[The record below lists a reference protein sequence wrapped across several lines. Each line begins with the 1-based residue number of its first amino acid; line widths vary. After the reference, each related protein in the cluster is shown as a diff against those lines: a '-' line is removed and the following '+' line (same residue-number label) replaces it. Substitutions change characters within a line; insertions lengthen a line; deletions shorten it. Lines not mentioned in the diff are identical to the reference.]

1 VKRRLQSHSWI
12 VSPVIVCLALLSST
26 TVRAQAGSPWW
37 PSAGTVIL
45 AGGRLEL
52 QTANTLVDRIIALA
66 GGGGA
71 RIVVIPTASDGL
83 PAQLPS
89 SDSEPPRVK
98 DIRQHFASRGARN
111 VVFLHTRDRQVA
123 NTDQFTQVLRS
134 AQAVFFPGGAFR
146 VLDETYHDTL
156 VERELKA
163 LLARGGVL
171 AGDSAG
177 AITLGCQS
185 LAWNR
190 QSAAL
195 AKVADGL
202 CVLPGVVVTPHIQH
216 IDGDEQTRDV
226 ASYITSHPRTIG
238 INLSEN
244 TMLILRAGQVEAVGT
259 GAMTVFDA
267 SRDKNRPYIRLAGGQ
282 KRDLTR

>member
-1 VKRRLQSHSWI
+1 MVRRFHAHS
-12 VSPVIVCLALLSST
+12 SAASVIVCLALVSHPIT
-26 TVRAQAGSPWW
+26 RAQTAASWW
-37 PSAGTVIL
+37 PSTGTVIL

-52 QTANTLVDRIIALA
+52 ETANALVDRIIALA
-66 GGGGA
+66 GGGDA

-89 SDSEPPRVK
+89 SDSEPTRVR
-98 DIRQHFASRGARN
+98 DIRRHFSSRGARN
-111 VVFLHTRDRQVA
+111 VVFLHTRDRRVA
-123 NTDQFTQVLRS
+123 NTDQFAHVLRS
-134 AQAVFFPGGAFR
+134 AQAVFLPGGAFR
-146 VLDETYHDTL
+146 VLDDTYHDTV

-195 AKVADGL
+195 AKVSDGL
-202 CVLPGVVVTPHIQH
+202 CVLPGVVATPHIQH

-226 ASYITSHPRTIG
+226 AAYLTSHPGTIG

-244 TMLILRAGQVEAVGT
+244 TMLILRAGQAEAMGT
-259 GAMTVFDA
+259 GAVTVFDP
-267 SRDKNRPYIRLAGGQ
+267 SRDKTGPYIRLTGGQ
-282 KRDLTR
+282 KRDLTK

>member
-1 VKRRLQSHSWI
+1 MVRLFHAHNGVVSVIAGLALVS
-12 VSPVIVCLALLSST
+12 SPVTLAPT
-26 TVRAQAGSPWW
+26 AVPWW
-37 PSAGTVIL
+37 PGTGTVIL
-45 AGGRLEL
+45 AGGRLEPE
-52 QTANTLVDRIIALA
+52 TANVLVDRIVALA

-89 SDSEPPRVK
+89 SESEPPRVSE
-98 DIRQHFASRGARN
+98 IRQHFALRGARN
-111 VVFLHTRDRQVA
+111 VVFLHTRDRRVA
-123 NTDQFTQVLRS
+123 NTDQFAHVLRS
-134 AQAVFFPGGAFR
+134 AQAVFLPGGGFR
-146 VLDETYHDTL
+146 VLDDTYHDTV

-163 LLARGGVL
+163 LMDRGGVL

-195 AKVADGL
+195 AKVSDGL
-202 CVLPGVVVTPHIQH
+202 GVLRGVVATPHIQH

-226 ASYITSHPRTIG
+226 AAYITSHPGTIG

-244 TMLILRAGQVEAVGT
+244 TMLILRAGQAEAVGT
-259 GAMTVFDA
+259 GAVTVFDA
-267 SRDKNRPYIRLAGGQ
+267 SRDKTRPYIRLAGGQ
-282 KRDLTR
+282 KRDLAK